1 MPLAQQLLKTPK
13 RVIAV
18 LNTEAILRYDQ
29 NLHKWRS
36 QDASTHTT
44 VASGYMDSLSGAV
57 QAMILCHG
65 LASNGQSLFAF

>member
-1 MPLAQQLLKTPK
+1 VPLAQQLLKTPK

-29 NLHKWRS
+29 KLQKWRS
-36 QDASTHTT
+36 HDASTL
-44 VASGYMDSLSGAV
+44 ASGYMDSLSGAV
-57 QAMILCHG
+57 EAMILCHG